1 MNTRSKTGEQGTLA
15 GGNPMSRQLTKTCG
29 MFVVFLLVMAPLAH
43 ATTMICSR
51 VEEQSL
57 SSPGGGH
64 VVQTTCVLAKGTDGT
79 EVPVKVADAKIGDR
93 LSCSMKNDKLECK

>member
-1 MNTRSKTGEQGTLA
+1 MI
-15 GGNPMSRQLTKTCG
+15 RQLTKTCG

-51 VEEQSL
+51 VEEQPL
-57 SSPGGGH
+57 SSPSGGH
-64 VVQTTCVLAKGTDGT
+64 VVQSTCVMAKGTDGT
-79 EVPVKVADAKIGDR
+79 EVPVKVADTKIGDK